1 MGLWIHNGDEH
12 LDDISDYRT
21 ILGVCIAL
29 PILMVVIVALRGYTR
44 AKILHS
50 LGIDDWIIF
59 FSAVCAVIYAG
70 LCIGQSRWGLGL
82 PIKLRPKPNINDYS
96 VINFAGRPFYM
107 IGILGFKVAL
117 CWAYLRI
124 LKASPNPRYKF
135 LIYVTMIGAI
145 LGHIAGTFVL
155 IFQCSPVKRSWVP
168 STPGSCLPND
178 ATFYGLAAVTIFFDV
193 VIFFLPIPL
202 LLKLNINPKKK
213 LALVCVFL
221 LGLLTTVCSIMRMVQ
236 IVAIAR
242 TGNSTMLVLWGVI
255 ELNVGIILTCIPTLG
270 PLFPAFSGGTSNI
283 PSHRDHVKLGPLK
296 SRGYANGPDS
306 SISRPFGPPGAYR
319 PDLAGTTANA
329 SDSSSQEEI
338 MGLKSAGAAS
348 YGIRDDD
355 ILKTTD
361 IRVSVDDAERAA
373 SRAQSA
379 RAW

>member
-1 MGLWIHNGDEH
+1 MALWIHNGDEH
-12 LDDISDYRT
+12 LDTISDYRI

-29 PILMVVIVALRGYTR
+29 PILMTIVVAMRAYTR
-44 AKILHS
+44 AKILNS
-50 LGIDDWIIF
+50 LGFDDWVIF
-59 FSAVCAVIYAG
+59 FSAICAIIYAG

-82 PIKLRPKPNINDYS
+82 PPRLRPKPNLSDYS

-124 LKASPNPRYKF
+124 LKASPNPHYKI
-135 LIYVTMIGAI
+135 LIQVVMAATIIGHVT
-145 LGHIAGTFVL
+145 GTLIL
-155 IFQCSPVKRSWVP
+155 IFLCNPVQKSWYP
-168 STPGSCLPND
+168 KTKGKCLPND

-202 LLKLNINPKKK
+202 LLKLNINLKKK
-213 LALVCVFL
+213 IALVCVFL

-236 IVAIAR
+236 ITTIAK

-270 PLFPAFSGGTSNI
+270 PLFPSLTGGTSST
-283 PSHRDHVKLGPLK
+283 PSQNHFKLAALK
-296 SRGYANGPDS
+296 QSSHSKVPDS
-306 SISRPFGPPGAYR
+306 GGISRPFGA
-319 PDLAGTTANA
+319 TTASGLGGTMANV

-338 MGLKSAGAAS
+338 LGLKSHEAAA

-355 ILKTTD
+355 ILKTTEF
-361 IRVSVDDAERAA
+361 RVSVDDAERAA
-373 SRAQSA
+373 PRAQMA